1 MCPAKSA
8 DIAVIGLGVMGR
20 NLALNLAD
28 HGFAVVA
35 SDPFPEVV
43 AQARGELEP
52 RVRVVPTPRDAALGP
67 DRATRFLVMIKAGD
81 PVDALLAELA
91 PVLRPGDI
99 VVDGGNSH
107 WRDTERRRAAS
118 AANGVRFVGLGISGG
133 REGARHGASLMAGGE
148 AEALAELAPIL
159 AALAAPAPDG
169 QPCYAAFGPG
179 GAGHFVKMAHNGIEY
194 AMMQIFAEIA
204 LALLGPAGLSPKQA
218 AARLRAWVDGPAA
231 SYLLDIT
238 AIVLDAVDV
247 DTGRPLIDVIADRA
261 AHKGTGKWAVE
272 AAAELGVAVPS
283 IAAAYF
289 ARILSSTRVP
299 VASGEAR
306 GAVAEV
312 EALVADLAE
321 ALPLAMLASYLQGLE
336 LIAAAARAGDWKTDL
351 AAAAKVWRAGCIIRA
366 DLLNPLAE
374 ALSGAGR
381 PLAVLDGAL
390 AARLAARGLPALRR
404 VATVLLAREIPAPAL
419 LSVVAYLDGVA
430 APRLGAAIIQGQ
442 RDFFGD
448 HSFERVDRP
457 GAFHHP
463 WPGKDEA

>member
-1 MCPAKSA
+1 MSPAKSA

-28 HGFAVVA
+28 QGFAVVA
-35 SDPFPEVV
+35 SDSFPEVV
-43 AQARGELEP
+43 AAARAELEP
-52 RVRVVPTPRDAALGP
+52 HVRIVATPRDTALRP

-81 PVDALLAELA
+81 PVDALLADLA

-107 WRDTERRRAAS
+107 WRDTERRWATAAES
-118 AANGVRFVGLGISGG
+118 GVRFVGLGISGG
-133 REGARHGASLMAGGE
+133 REGARHGASLMAGGD
-148 AEALAELAPIL
+148 AEALAELAPVL
-159 AALAAPAPDG
+159 SALAAPAPDG
-169 QPCYAAFGPG
+169 TPCYAAFGPG

-204 LALLGPAGLSPKQA
+204 LALLGPGGLSPRAA
-218 AARLRAWVDGPAA
+218 AARLRGWADGPAA

-238 AIVLDAVDV
+238 AIVLEAVDV
-247 DTGRPLIDVIADRA
+247 DTGRPLIEVIADRA
-261 AHKGTGKWAVE
+261 AHKGTGKWTVE

-289 ARILSSTRVP
+289 ARILSSTRPPVGPGAAPTAP
-299 VASGEAR
+299 VAD
-306 GAVAEV
+306 VD
-312 EALVADLAE
+312 ALAADLAA
-321 ALPLAMLASYLQGLE
+321 ALPLAMLSSYLQGLE
-336 LIAAAARAGDWKTDL
+336 LIATAAEAGDWRSDL
-351 AAAAKVWRAGCIIRA
+351 AAAARVWRAGCIIRA
-366 DLLNPLAE
+366 DLLTPLAE
-374 ALSGAGR
+374 ALTRAPR
-381 PLAVLDGAL
+381 PLAVLDGPL
-390 AARLAARGLPALRR
+390 AAQLAEAGLPALRR
-404 VATVLLAREIPAPAL
+404 VATVLLTRGVPAPAL
-419 LSVVAYLDGVA
+419 LSVIAHLDGVA

-463 WPGKDEA
+463 WS